1 VRHYFDGIQDRVR
14 GISQAQATQY
24 HFDRAT
30 DALYH
35 LWKRQSIASV
45 AYEPIQPTASWGWRE
60 KSFQDGSLNLV
71 KRETLKVTQKAVRS
85 GARLDTLS
93 KALSGRIEPDTHEG
107 SVRAFVNTYSMRPVR
122 C

>member
-1 VRHYFDGIQDRVR
+1 MRHYFDGIQDRVR

-60 KSFQDGSLNLV
+60 ELSRDSSLV
-71 KRETLKVTQKAVRS
+71 PAKREIRKVTQKAVRY
-85 GARLDTLS
+85 GARLDMLS